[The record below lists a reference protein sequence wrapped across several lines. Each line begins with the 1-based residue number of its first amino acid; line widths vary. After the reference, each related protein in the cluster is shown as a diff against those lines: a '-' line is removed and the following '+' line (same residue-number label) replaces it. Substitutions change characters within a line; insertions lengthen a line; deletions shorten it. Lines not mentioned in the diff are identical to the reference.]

1 MLKKVLTLFCCL
13 MLTFTSIAFAEQ
25 KDDGSNQ
32 NKSSIISFKSTGY
45 TFKYETAPEQVKD
58 YYEQKCKEL
67 NIDPDT
73 NAEIFIPDDRSILSL
88 EDENIGTYSQYYGKY
103 DPDKAT
109 ITISGDKNYT
119 ISTRTLVGYGHVTK
133 GNNVHCVQLML
144 RQLSYDLGL
153 DSSFGPATYNAVKH
167 FQRGHALTSDGVV
180 GYNTYD
186 VMANLL
192 RM

>member
-1 MLKKVLTLFCCL
+1 MLKKVLTLFWCL
-13 MLTFTSIAFAEQ
+13 MFTFTTVAFAEQ
-25 KDDGSNQ
+25 QDNNT
-32 NKSSIISFKSTGY
+32 NKNESSIIYFQSSGY
-45 TFKYETAPEQVKD
+45 TFKYKTAPDQVKK
-58 YYEQKCKEL
+58 YYEQKCQEL
-67 NIDPDT
+67 NVEPDL
-73 NAEIFIPDDRSILSL
+73 NAEIFIPDNKNILSS
-88 EDENIGTYSQYYGKY
+88 EDESIGTYSKHYGKY

-144 RQLSYDLGL
+144 RQLDYDLGL
-153 DSSFGPATYNAVKH
+153 DSSFGPDTYNAVKH

-192 RM
+192 GM